1 MNSYLKGSYR
11 PIDGGSQIAKAMSK
25 TIRKYKGEIIKHK
38 HVTGAEFNE
47 NGTIKSVHCKDG
59 SSYTAT
65 NYISNI
71 HPAVTLQIFGKE
83 NFKPA
88 FYKRIQRLENT
99 ISAFMVYITFKKD
112 AFEYLNYNSY
122 EFFSDDTW
130 SLTEYQGNDWPQMLF
145 VCTPATS
152 KSEKFAESMS
162 VMSYLESSSFEE
174 WQNTYNTISEPM
186 DRGTAYEAFKKEKEA
201 LILAKIEARYPG
213 IKEKIRNIY
222 SSSPITYRDYIGSP
236 DGSLYGIAKDYNKV
250 LATTIN
256 SKTSIPNL
264 TLTGQN
270 IVFHG
275 ILGVTISGFVTSFE
289 YVDKSKILNEINNH
303 EL

>member
-1 MNSYLKGSYR
+1 
-11 PIDGGSQIAKAMSK
+11 
-25 TIRKYKGEIIKHK
+25 
-38 HVTGAEFNE
+38 
-47 NGTIKSVHCKDG
+47 
-59 SSYTAT
+59 
-65 NYISNI
+65 
-71 HPAVTLQIFGKE
+71 
-83 NFKPA
+83 
-88 FYKRIQRLENT
+88 
-99 ISAFMVYITFKKD
+99 
-112 AFEYLNYNSY
+112 
-122 EFFSDDTW
+122 
-130 SLTEYQGNDWPQMLF
+130 MLF

-213 IKEKIRNIY
+213 IKEKIRNVY